1 MSTSA
6 YIAIWPGRPGGYT
19 PTIADELLQEPGV
32 QSRAKEAQGEAV
44 KHRNR
49 PPKPK
54 ASRRSMHGLSAK
66 ADKACVDYEARGI
79 AMATQAKTR
88 AKKAG
93 KVAG

>member
-1 MSTSA
+1 MN

-19 PTIADELLQEPGV
+19 PTIADKLLEDPGV

-66 ADKACVDYEARGI
+66 ADKACVDYEARGQ
-79 AMATQAKTR
+79 AMAMAKQAQAR
-88 AKKAG
+88 AKKAR
-93 KVAG
+93 KVAA